1 MGKAGDTPGCIEG
14 LSQMPHIPDFEA
26 WAIFAKVAELGSFSH
41 AAEELGLAST
51 TVSKAV
57 TRLEQRMQTTLFHRT
72 TRKLSLTETGRLTV
86 FRAARILADGRAIE
100 ADIVE
105 EAAIPR
111 GKIRVACGTAF
122 GLATI
127 VPIIPMFLRDYP
139 DIEMDLCLTE
149 DDVDLIASGYDVC
162 IRPGQPPDSTLRTVK
177 LISFHRP
184 LVAAPSLIEEYG
196 VPEHPDELTRFP
208 AIIPTNVPWGLDWQ
222 FDHPQHGSVTV
233 RMSGRFHI
241 NHAIAVVP
249 AAVAG
254 IGVALLPDFFM
265 DEELKSG
272 SLVPLLPEWSAA
284 TVSAYM
290 VTPPG
295 VARPARVR
303 VFIEWLRDYYTR
315 KSRERRDA
323 SA

>member
-1 MGKAGDTPGCIEG
+1 M
-14 LSQMPHIPDFEA
+14 
-26 WAIFAKVAELGSFSH
+26 GSFSH

-51 TVSKAV
+51 TVSKAI

-86 FRAARILADGRAIE
+86 ERAARILADGRAIE

-111 GKIRVACGTAF
+111 GKVRVACPTAF

-127 VPIIPMFLRDYP
+127 VPILPSFLNAYP
-139 DIEMDLCLTE
+139 DIELDLSLTE
-149 DDVDLIASGYDVC
+149 DEVDLIGAGFDVC
-162 IRPGQPPDSTLRTVK
+162 IRLGQPPDSSLRTVR
-177 LISFHRP
+177 LLSFIRP
-184 LVAAPSLIEEYG
+184 LVAAPSLIERLG
-196 VPEHPDELTRFP
+196 MPDHPDDLTRYP
-208 AIIPTNVPWGLDWQ
+208 AIIPTNVPWGLEWE
-222 FDHPQHGSVTV
+222 FDHPDHDPVAV

-241 NHAIAVVP
+241 NHAGAVVP

-254 IGVALLPDFFM
+254 VGISLLPDFFIG
-265 DEELKSG
+265 DELADG
-272 SLVPLLPEWSAA
+272 RLIRLLPEWSA
-284 TVSAYM
+284 TTKSAYM

-303 VFIEWLRDYYTR
+303 VLIEWLRNHYTR
-315 KSRERRDA
+315 QERAQRDR
-323 SA
+323 SETP

>member
-1 MGKAGDTPGCIEG
+1 MASRAPVHREVSE
-14 LSQMPHIPDFEA
+14 LPHIPDFEA
-26 WAIFAKVAELGSFSH
+26 WAIFARVAELGSFSR
-41 AAEELGLAST
+41 AAEDLGLAST
-51 TVSKAV
+51 TVSKAI

-72 TRKLSLTETGRLTV
+72 TRKLSLTESGRLTV
-86 FRAARILADGRAIE
+86 DRAARILSDGRAIE

-127 VPIIPMFLRDYP
+127 VPIIPMFLSDYA

-149 DDVDLIASGYDVC
+149 EEVDPIGSSYDIC

-177 LISFHRP
+177 LISFNRP
-184 LVAAPSLIEEYG
+184 LVAAPSLIECYG
-196 VPEHPDELTRFP
+196 LPEHPEELARFP
-208 AIIPTNVPWGLDWQ
+208 AIIPTNVPWGLDWE
-222 FDHPQHGSVTV
+222 FEHPDHGSVSV
-233 RMSGRFHI
+233 RMSGRFHV
-241 NHAIAVVP
+241 NHAVAVVP

-265 DEELKSG
+265 TRELQDG

-284 TVSAYM
+284 KVSAYM

-303 VFIEWLRDYYTR
+303 VFIEWLRDYYA
-315 KSRERRDA
+315 RRNLQRR
-323 SA
+323 SGSG

>member
-1 MGKAGDTPGCIEG
+1 V
-14 LSQMPHIPDFEA
+14 PHIPDFEA
-26 WAIFAKVAELGSFSH
+26 WAIFAKVAERGSFSG
-41 AAEELGLAST
+41 AAEDLGLAST
-51 TVSKAV
+51 TVSKAI

-86 FRAARILADGRAIE
+86 DRAARILADGCAIE

-127 VPIIPMFLRDYP
+127 VPIIPMFLKDYP

-149 DDVDLIASGYDVC
+149 DDVDLIASGFDVC

-177 LISFHRP
+177 LITFNRP
-184 LVAAPSLIEEYG
+184 LVAAPDLVAEFG
-196 VPEHPDELTRFP
+196 MPQHPNDLTKYP
-208 AIIPTNVPWGLDWQ
+208 AIIPTNVPWGLDWE
-222 FDHPQHGSVTV
+222 FDHPQLGSATV

-241 NHAIAVVP
+241 NHAVAVVP

-254 IGVALLPDFFM
+254 IGIALLPDFFVT
-265 DEELKSG
+265 EELKSG
-272 SLVPLLPEWSAA
+272 ILVPLLPEWSA
-284 TVSAYM
+284 TPKSAYM
-290 VTPPG
+290 MTPPG

-303 VFIEWLRDYYTR
+303 VFIEWLRNHYDR
-315 KSRERRDA
+315 QKRLQ
-323 SA
+323 SATA